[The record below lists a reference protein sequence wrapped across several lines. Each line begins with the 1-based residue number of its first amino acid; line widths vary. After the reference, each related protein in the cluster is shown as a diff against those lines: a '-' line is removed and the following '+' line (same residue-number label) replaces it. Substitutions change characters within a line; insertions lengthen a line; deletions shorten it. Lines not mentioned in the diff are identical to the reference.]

1 MEVRGREG
9 PGQVLRLLCST
20 SQVPEITGA
29 TTSAEKRKET
39 SSPVLIPQ
47 ATSAPAASDIYKV
60 LFEVP
65 SFSFPPL
72 FTHSSDRAWGGGQG
86 KGAWVPP
93 TGACT
98 SRIFLLLCGPQAE
111 PLVGLSLPRASGD
124 HGPPVRLLERVGSA
138 AGDGRSRVGTG
149 EHGTCWETGRQDPLQ
164 DSVPAPTCGGGGPG
178 RSRLLSP
185 CLPHLPCLLRAPGSQ
200 ATK

>member
-1 MEVRGREG
+1 MRGREG
-9 PGQVLRLLCST
+9 PGQVLRLRCST

-93 TGACT
+93 TGACI
-98 SRIFLLLCGPQAE
+98 SRILLFLCGPQAE
-111 PLVGLSLPRASGD
+111 PLVGLSLTRASGD
-124 HGPPVRLLERVGSA
+124 QGPPVRLLGRVGSA
-138 AGDGRSRVGTG
+138 AGDGRSRVGRG
-149 EHGTCWETGRQDPLQ
+149 EHGTCWETR
-164 DSVPAPTCGGGGPG
+164 PTGPSAGLSPGADVGWGWGGGG
-178 RSRLLSP
+178 SREV
-185 CLPHLPCLLRAPGSQ
+185 
-200 ATK
+200 